1 MKKIISFLLAFS
13 MILSFIPTAVFA
25 DSLGNEV
32 SVEQSNPFT
41 DVKEDD
47 WFYDAVQYARING
60 FFNGTSETTFDPNGT
75 MTRGMFVTVLGRM
88 AGVDPENYSGDTAFT
103 DVPSNAYYAPYV
115 EWASKY
121 GITSGTGENQFSP
134 DALITRQQ
142 MAVFFV
148 RYFDAFDVEYDTG
161 IEVDTV
167 PADYDKIADYAETA
181 VLKLWSKGLLNG
193 DGVNFNP
200 DSNATRAENATVCM
214 RTDRVVDVWYKEP
227 GVPSDRVRIEY
238 PLVDDESDGD
248 GTTDDDGTADD
259 GDTTDESGT
268 TNPDRPSGN
277 YPIII
282 PQSKTC
288 KVTFVTNGADPIESK
303 TIDKGTLVSELP
315 TPYRE
320 NYIFTGWY
328 YDKGMS
334 KLASKSDAITSNTT
348 LYAGYIQTEALEPV
362 ESPTFAAAMDVD
374 GDFSVTVISTDPT
387 LSAEQVQSAIEVE
400 VAADSSQTDLFVVS
414 GSNGSY
420 VISGNGGFDA
430 GKNFRITLH
439 DTRLSFEGELD
450 TVREFNFAT
459 KKEQVLNLT
468 ISNDMLF
475 IPMEDVSDI
484 INDGVSVDSLSIALY
499 EADEDGNV
507 SPADLTTGSF
517 TYNGTLELKVGD
529 VAAIYAGLRP
539 DLRTLD
545 STAEENGDLAYVE
558 IIAVEG
564 NRISYKNADAEQVI
578 FTPDVLPIPV
588 EHDQDTA
595 PDTITLENKHLDFS
609 ADVYAYME
617 LDSQTTVDIG
627 DYMLF
632 YTGVIGQSETAQGYA
647 LIEDVEIGA
656 DVTVITYVTV
666 TWEEVEQAMDIY
678 VQDQVQG
685 SELLEG
691 VDTDE
696 LESAIEQHAVESG
709 FAEEAAL
716 YLASLAL
723 ATDSFTEWKDDVN
736 INDVRFTLDDG
747 TPLSPEEIRL
757 MADGNK
763 VSVETEKLKASIST
777 SLKHFSGYSGL
788 RLTLD
793 VGIKI
798 TIQPSANSDATLEIT
813 VTGSFEQEMR
823 LSIGASS
830 EAIWKVWGIFPYIA
844 EYRVTANVDLFDY
857 TGIEIDAQMIT
868 KEKEEEEEEDDKDD
882 KKSGTSSKIDQI
894 TEKIEKGID
903 IASQI
908 KEILNAK
915 DEEEG
920 DGDDE
925 GAETINNAL
934 QQKYKEMLESEAEWV
949 NIIEKELVSK
959 ELRVPPALP
968 IIAIKFE
975 ANFVVQVKASVSV
988 GFEFEYMNGKRYLY
1002 HINVFAGTVSND
1014 VIDIQEET
1022 YEFTF
1027 YAMGHLG
1034 IKAGVAVEFAIGL
1047 LSTKVASVGFEAEAG
1062 VYAKLW
1068 GYFYYEL
1075 KYTASAG
1082 RAQSYSGALMIEV
1095 GAYLEVD
1102 FKASALGGL
1111 ASKEI
1116 TLVDKEWPFWSIG
1129 KEDCVQDFVT
1139 PKAETPEVKLKQ
1151 YIRSTVLSNDLFK
1164 MEYLDMKGGDM
1175 KSAVYSDE
1183 TRFVIS
1189 IDNPAFNY
1197 DPTTNTLSVT
1207 PPEGSV
1213 KEEGTMTITWI
1224 AYPLAF
1230 TSKPIQREIP
1240 LYWDNLRDGYV
1251 IVPYTNGGSYISIIN
1266 QRYDSEVKV
1275 PADPVKDGYDFAG
1288 WYADSEFTTPYEWP
1302 VKMPNADAN
1311 VYAMWTPSTDTPYV
1325 VEHYQ
1330 QIIGTPDYNL
1340 VYTEYMTGTTN
1351 DIVTPA
1357 TETYEGYITPMA
1369 EAIEILP
1376 DGSTIQR
1383 YYYDLQTHTVTFD
1396 PGIVGGD
1403 VISYELD
1410 FGGRVTEPQF
1420 AANGYI
1426 FLGWD
1431 REIDPYMGE
1440 EDVVYTAQWME
1451 DPATSYRVE
1460 YYVQQSDGRYVMQD
1474 FAAYS
1479 GTTGYV
1485 ITEEMLRN
1493 GATLADGNGELV
1505 NADELYEIENGV
1517 SFKNITV
1524 GGEDLT
1530 AKGEDPT
1537 VLPNGKTIIKVNYQ
1551 RHSYKLTFD
1560 LANGEESLVYDV
1572 YYGASVSLPE
1582 NIRRQGYT
1590 LVEWSPAFSDSMAGK
1605 DTTYTAKWQAND
1617 YTVSFDANGGTG
1629 EMEVQPM
1636 VYDVTSTLYANTF
1649 LRTGYDFA
1657 GWSVI
1662 RNGSVRYA
1670 DKESAANLGTEKDQ
1684 NVVLY
1689 ASWKPTVYTITYND
1703 SLAHSNPLTY
1713 TIESGAINLMNP
1725 EDKEGYTFTGWF
1737 ENDDFSGE
1745 AVVMIAA
1752 GSYGDI
1758 ELYAGY
1764 VPNPYEIRFNAN
1776 GGEGEMES
1784 LAMVYDL
1791 KKVLPTNEFVRTGY
1805 TFMGWARS
1813 AEGSVAF
1820 SDAERVVNLE
1830 SAPGKVINLYAVWK
1844 LDTYSVEYVMN
1855 GGVNASGNPG
1865 TYTVLD
1871 TVVLSEPTRTGYK
1884 FMGWFTEATGDTAV
1898 TDIPAGS
1905 TGNMTLYAVW
1915 KANTNTPYVVEHYLQ
1930 DLHESTYTLEKREIF
1945 TGTTDTAITP
1955 AVMDYEGFRAPTVQT
1970 CTIAPD
1976 GSLVVQY
1983 MYTRLSFAL
1992 TLHYED
1998 GVTPSETIADEYG
2011 APITLPIPQREGYGF
2026 TGWYL
2031 ENGTSVTA
2039 NTMPAI
2045 TATLYAHW
2053 KAGEYGYTVYH
2064 YQEALDGSYK
2074 LADTVTGTA
2083 TMDSS
2088 LTPELKEYEGF
2099 TAPDADTITITNS
2112 SDENVVEYR
2121 YKRNQYTLTWDLDGG
2136 SADAGYTAGTVS
2148 YGATIVAPTAVKPG
2162 YTGTWATEPL
2172 QTMPAED
2179 LTYVMNWTANNYTV
2193 TFDMGNGVAL
2203 ESRTVT
2209 FDDAYGT
2216 LPAPEKAGYEFTGWY
2231 TSAAHGDEITASST
2245 VKTADDHTLY
2255 AHWELIVY
2263 SISYELDGG
2272 INSSLNPT
2280 DYNVEKV
2287 IAIKEPT
2294 KEGHTFL
2301 GWTFAGQD
2309 EPVRDVIL
2317 DGATGDRSYT
2327 ANWQI
2332 NTYKVT
2338 FYRENGML
2346 IEELRL
2352 DYGSAITVPDAGT
2365 RDGYTFGGWGAEVP
2379 ATMPAQNL
2387 NFITQWK
2394 LNTYSITYKLNGGEN
2409 HPDNVTYYTSESP
2422 DIEFAP
2428 ATRDGYTFGG
2438 WYTDEAL
2445 TEPITAI
2452 AGGSTGAVTLYAKWT
2467 ANTYTV
2473 KMHLNNNTA
2482 DVITQTFTYDV
2493 RTALTKHNATY
2504 TGYSFVGWATEANG
2518 DAIYTNGAKLSNL
2531 TIEANGTV
2539 HLYGIWEP
2547 VVYTVS
2553 YQNLFEVPNNPL
2565 NPTEFTVLD
2574 RTLVFEALTTDRV
2587 GYNFAGWYADEMLTV
2602 PITGSYTVNEAHNIN
2617 IYAKWDANPYSV
2629 TFNNNLRDGSA
2640 LGESTQL
2647 MVYGSNTNLKPFEE
2661 MGFSYRGHTFLGWH
2675 TEQDAQAPLY
2685 TDGQLVSSLTPSGN
2699 ITLYAVWGV
2708 NEYTITYN
2716 IGTGATV
2723 HNNPASYNVWSDDI
2737 TLEAPTD
2744 IKEGY
2749 QFLGWF
2755 DDLGNQITTIVKSS
2769 IGDRSYTARW
2779 AHGGIFTLSSTVTT
2793 AADTTGVKVTYTIER
2808 TLPAGTEA
2816 TTDTQYVYYRTVNGT
2831 AYGGTAARIHF
2842 IHVGGEDVYATFDKS
2857 TFSKTFTVHQIG
2869 YWVGDKDIATYTDGI
2884 DRYFDTE
2891 IYKVVNTVHTAYTGE
2906 MGSNT
2911 SCRYTIKQGDT
2922 YKMNTVY
2929 GDWVGNKIFSSSIT
2943 VKNNGF
2949 EFSGATTVAGK
2960 IGLASSYT
2968 LAQKLYLGL
2977 VGAQLGFYT
2986 NMDLQENEECF
2997 QEINLW
3003 YGGKVIGYWKYDGE
3017 GDNLMSYWFAKLHLP
3032 AKKAQGNLK
3041 LNTYTIDSNYYKSI
3055 NNNNGFFV
3063 VPMPSSTTEIGLQYA
3078 TSGASPNR
3086 WTAGSVTA
3094 YTKPYDGAEP
3104 TQTGLARMAFGQY
3117 KPGDKITITVLFNE
3131 IVKSASNVSVG
3142 TISGLPAN
3150 NWTYVSG
3157 YGTNALT
3164 FTGTVTGNIDIT
3176 PELNDKLAAIK
3187 PLSGTFSDMY

>member
-1 MKKIISFLLAFS
+1 MKKIVSFLLAFS
-13 MILSFIPTAVFA
+13 IILSLVPTTVLA
-25 DSLGNEV
+25 DLVQSEV
-32 SVEQSNPFT
+32 STEQTNPFT
-41 DVKEDD
+41 DVKEGD

-60 FFNGTSETTFDPNGT
+60 LFNGTTETTFDPNGT

-88 AGVDPENYSGDTAFT
+88 AGVDKDAYLGDTEFS
-103 DVPSNAYYAPYV
+103 DVSASAYYAPYV

-121 GITSGTGENQFSP
+121 GITSGTGDGKFSP
-134 DALITRQQ
+134 DAMITRQQ

-161 IEVDTV
+161 TQIDTV
-167 PADYDKIADYAETA
+167 PTDCDKIADYAKEA
-181 VLKLWSKGLLNG
+181 VLKLWSNGLLNG

-214 RTDRVVDVWYKEP
+214 RTDRVVDTWYKEP
-227 GVPSDRVRIEY
+227 EVPSDRVRIEY
-238 PLVDDESDGD
+238 PLVDDDDVGDGD
-248 GTTDDDGTADD
+248 NT
-259 GDTTDESGT
+259 GDQSGT
-268 TNPDRPSGN
+268 TTPDNPSGN
-277 YPIII
+277 VASGLIPGLI
-282 PQSKTC
+282 PQSNSFR
-288 KVTFVTNGADPIESK
+288 VSFVTNGGDPLEAK
-303 TIDKGTLVSELP
+303 TVRKGTLVSDLP
-315 TPYRE
+315 TPYRDE
-320 NYIFTGWY
+320 YIFTGWY
-328 YDKGMS
+328 YDNALS
-334 KLASKSDAITSNTT
+334 KLAAKSDAITANTT
-348 LYAGYIQTEALEPV
+348 LYAGYIQSEGLEPV
-362 ESPTFAAAMDVD
+362 ESPTFVSSLDVD
-374 GDFSVTVISTDPT
+374 GDFTITVVSYDPA
-387 LSAEQVQSAIEVE
+387 LSAEQVQSAITVE
-400 VAADSSQTDLFVVS
+400 VVADSSQTDLFTVS
-414 GSNGSY
+414 GENGTY
-420 VISGNGGFDA
+420 VISGKDGFDA
-430 GKNFRITLH
+430 GKTFRVTLC

-450 TVREFNFAT
+450 TVREFNFTT

-484 INDGVSVDSLSIALY
+484 INDGNRVESLSIALY
-499 EADEDGNV
+499 EADTDGNIG
-507 SPADLTTGSF
+507 PADLTTGSF
-517 TYNGTLELKVGD
+517 TYNGTLSLNVGD
-529 VAAIYAGLRP
+529 VAAVYAGQRP
-539 DLRTLD
+539 DLRGLESID
-545 STAEENGDLAYVE
+545 EENGDLAYIE
-558 IIAVEG
+558 IVAVDG
-564 NRISYKNADAEQVI
+564 KRISYKSAKAEQVI

-588 EHDQDTA
+588 EHDQDSA
-595 PDTITLENKHLDFS
+595 ADTITLDNKYLDFS
-609 ADVYAYME
+609 GDVYAYME
-617 LDSQTTVDIG
+617 LDSQTTVDVG

-632 YTGVIGQSETAQGYA
+632 YTGTIGQSEVAQGYA
-647 LIEDVEIGA
+647 LIEDVEIGEDA
-656 DVTVITYVTV
+656 TVITYVTV
-666 TWEEVEQAMDIY
+666 TWEEVEAAMDVY
-678 VQDQVQG
+678 VQDQVKG

-696 LESAIEQHAVESG
+696 LEAAVEQHAIESG

-723 ATDSFTEWKDDVN
+723 ATDSFTEWKEDVN
-736 INDVRFTLDDG
+736 VNDIRFTLDDG

-757 MADGNK
+757 MAENK
-763 VSVETEKLKASIST
+763 KVKVEREKLKASIST
-777 SLKHFSGYSGL
+777 SLQHFSGYSGL
-788 RLTLD
+788 RLTLE

-798 TIQPSANSDATLEIT
+798 TITPSNDNDFTLEIT

-823 LSIGASS
+823 LAIGASS

-844 EYRVTANVDLFDY
+844 EYRVTAYVDLFDY
-857 TGIEIDAQMIT
+857 TGIEIEAEMIT
-868 KEKEEEEEEDDKDD
+868 KEKEDDEDDDKEDDKDKED
-882 KKSGTSSKIDQI
+882 GKDKDSKKSKVDEI
-894 TEKIEKGID
+894 TGKIEKGID
-903 IASQI
+903 IAKQI

-915 DEEEG
+915 EEEDG

-934 QQKYKEMLESEAEWV
+934 QKKYKEMLESEAEWV
-949 NIIEKELVSK
+949 NIIEKELVNK

-1082 RAQSYSGALMIEV
+1082 RSQDYSGALMIEV

-1311 VYAMWTPSTDTPYV
+1311 VYAMWTPSTDTPYI

-1330 QIIGTPDYNL
+1330 QILGTPDYNL

-1351 DIVTPA
+1351 DVVTPA
-1357 TETYEGYITPMA
+1357 TESYTGYITPMA
-1369 EAIEILP
+1369 EEIEILP
-1376 DGSTIQR
+1376 DGSTVQR

-1396 PGIVGGD
+1396 PGVVGGD
-1403 VISYELD
+1403 VVSYELD
-1410 FGGRVTEPQF
+1410 FGGRITEPQF

-1460 YYVQQSDGRYVMQD
+1460 YYVQQPDGRYVMQD
-1474 FAAYS
+1474 FATYN

-1493 GATLADGNGELV
+1493 GAVLADDNGELV
-1505 NADELYEIENGV
+1505 NADALYEIENGV
-1517 SFKNITV
+1517 FFQNITV

-1530 AKGEDPT
+1530 AKGVDP
-1537 VLPNGKTIIKVNYQ
+1537 VVQASGKTIIKVNYQ
-1551 RHSYKLTFD
+1551 RSSYKLTFD
-1560 LANGEESLVYDV
+1560 SANGEDALVYDV
-1572 YYGASVSLPE
+1572 YYDADVSLPE

-1590 LVEWSPAFSDSMAGK
+1590 LTGWEPEFSEKMPAHDAV
-1605 DTTYTAKWQAND
+1605 YTAKWQAND
-1617 YTVSFDANGGTG
+1617 YTVSFDTNGGTG
-1629 EMEVQPM
+1629 EIEAQPM
-1636 VYDVTSTLYANTF
+1636 VYDVASALYANTF
-1649 LRTGYDFA
+1649 VRTGYDFM
-1657 GWSVI
+1657 GWSVV

-1670 DKESAANLGTEKDQ
+1670 DKESVVNLGTEKGQD
-1684 NVVLY
+1684 VVLY

-1703 SLAHSNPLTY
+1703 SLAHSNPSTY
-1713 TIESGAINLMNP
+1713 TIESGAINLMAP

-1737 ENDDFSGE
+1737 EASDFSGE
-1745 AVVMIAA
+1745 PVVMIEA
-1752 GSYGDI
+1752 GSYGDVV
-1758 ELYAGY
+1758 LYAGY

-1776 GGEGEMES
+1776 GGEGEMDA
-1784 LAMVYDL
+1784 LPMVYDL
-1791 KKVLPTNEFVRTGY
+1791 KKALPANEFVRTGY

-1813 AEGSVAF
+1813 AEGSVVF
-1820 SDAERVVNLE
+1820 SDADQVVNLE

-1844 LDTYSVEYVMN
+1844 LDTYSIEYVMN
-1855 GGVNASGNPG
+1855 SGTNASGNPG

-1871 TVVLSEPTRTGYK
+1871 SVVLSEPTRTGYK
-1884 FMGWFTEATGDTAV
+1884 FMGWFTDDGVVITKIES
-1898 TDIPAGS
+1898 GS
-1905 TGNMTLYAVW
+1905 TGNITLNAVW
-1915 KANTNTPYVVEHYLQ
+1915 EANTNTPYVVEHYLQ
-1930 DLHESTYTLEKREIF
+1930 DLHKSTYTLEKREIF
-1945 TGTTDTAITP
+1945 TGTTDALITP
-1955 AVMDYEGFRAPTVQT
+1955 ETISYEGFRAPAAQS

-1998 GVTPSETIADEYG
+1998 GITASETIADEYG
-2011 APITLPIPQREGYGF
+2011 APITLPIPKRDGYGF

-2031 ENGTSVTA
+2031 EDGTAVTA

-2083 TMDSS
+2083 EMDSS
-2088 LTPELKEYEGF
+2088 LTFELNAYEGF
-2099 TAPDADTITITNS
+2099 TAPAAQTITITNN
-2112 SDENVVEYR
+2112 SDENVVEYY

-2136 SADAGYTAGTVS
+2136 SAEAGYTTGTVS
-2148 YGATIVAPTAVKPG
+2148 YGATIVAPDVIKTG
-2162 YTGTWATEPL
+2162 YTGMWAVEPL
-2172 QTMPAED
+2172 QTMPAQN
-2179 LTYVMNWTANNYTV
+2179 LIYVMNWTANNYTV

-2216 LPAPEKAGYEFTGWY
+2216 LPVPEKAGYEFTGWY
-2231 TSAAHGDEITASST
+2231 TSAVGGEKITDSSI

-2301 GWTFAGQD
+2301 GWTFEGQD

-2352 DYGSAITVPDAGT
+2352 DYDSAITVPDAGT

-2394 LNTYSITYKLNGGEN
+2394 LNTYSIIYKLNGGEN
-2409 HPDNVTYYTSESP
+2409 HPDNVTYYTSESS

-2428 ATRDGYTFGG
+2428 ATRAGYTFGG
-2438 WYTDEAL
+2438 WYTDETL
-2445 TEPITAI
+2445 TEPITAV

-2482 DVITQTFTYDV
+2482 DVITQTFTFDV

-2531 TIEANGTV
+2531 TAEANGTV

-2553 YQNLFEVPNNPL
+2553 YQNLFEAANNPS
-2565 NPTEFTVLD
+2565 NPTEFTVLNK
-2574 RTLVFEALTTDRV
+2574 TLIVEAPIGERE

-2640 LGESTQL
+2640 LGEATQL

-2661 MGFSYRGHTFLGWH
+2661 MNFSYRGHTFLGWH
-2675 TEQDAQAPLY
+2675 TEQDAATPLY

-2708 NEYTITYN
+2708 NEYSITYS
-2716 IGTGATV
+2716 IGTGATA
-2723 HNNPASYNVWSDDI
+2723 HNNPASYNVWTDDI

-2755 DDLGNQITTIVKSS
+2755 DDLGNQVTTIVKSS
-2769 IGDRSYTARW
+2769 IGDRSYTAKW
-2779 AHGGIFTLSSTVTT
+2779 AHGGIFTLRLVTT
-2793 AADTTGVKVTYTIER
+2793 ANDTTTGTVATYAIER
-2808 TLPAGTEA
+2808 TLPAGTQA
-2816 TTDTQYVYYRTVNGT
+2816 TEDPQYVYYRTVNGT

-2842 IHVGGEDVYATFDKS
+2842 IHVGGEDVYATFDKG

-2922 YKMNTVY
+2922 YKMNNVY

-2943 VKNNGF
+2943 VTNNGF
-2949 EFSGATTVAGK
+2949 EFSGATTVTGK

-3003 YGGKVIGYWKYDGE
+3003 YGGNVIGYWKYDGE
-3017 GDNLMSYWFAKLHLP
+3017 GDNLMSYWFSKLHLP
-3032 AKKAQGNLK
+3032 AKKTQGNLK
-3041 LNTYTIDSNYYKSI
+3041 LNTYTIDSNYYVSI

-3078 TSGASPNR
+3078 TSGASPNK

-3104 TQTGLARMAFGQY
+3104 TQTGLARMAFSQY

-3150 NWTYVSG
+3150 NWEYVSG

-3187 PLSGTFSDMY
+3187 PLSGSFSDMY

>member
-167 PADYDKIADYAETA
+167 PADYDKIADYAKTA

-238 PLVDDESDGD
+238 PLVDDEFDGD

-259 GDTTDESGT
+259 GGTTDESGT

-387 LSAEQVQSAIEVE
+387 LTAEQVQSAIEVE

-450 TVREFNFAT
+450 TVREFNFTT

-468 ISNDMLF
+468 IANDMLF

-484 INDGVSVDSLSIALY
+484 INDGVSVASLSIALY

-609 ADVYAYME
+609 ADVYAYIE

-632 YTGVIGQSETAQGYA
+632 YTGVIGQSEIAQGYA

-666 TWEEVEQAMDIY
+666 TWEEVEQTMDIY

-691 VDTDE
+691 VDTDD

-736 INDVRFTLDDG
+736 INDIRFTLDDG

-763 VSVETEKLKASIST
+763 VSVKTEKLKASIST

-823 LSIGASS
+823 LSVGASS

-868 KEKEEEEEEDDKDD
+868 KEKEEEEEDKND
-882 KKSGTSSKIDQI
+882 KKPGTSGKIDQI
-894 TEKIEKGID
+894 TENIEKGID

-920 DGDDE
+920 DGDDK

-934 QQKYKEMLESEAEWV
+934 QQKYKEMLGSEAEWV

-959 ELRVPPALP
+959 ELRVPPPIP
-968 IIAIKFE
+968 IIAVKFE
-975 ANFVVQVKASVSV
+975 ASFVVQVKASVSV
-988 GFEFEYMNGKRYLY
+988 GFDFEYMNAKRYLY

-1047 LSTKVASVGFEAEAG
+1047 LSTKIASVGFEAEVGA
-1062 VYAKLW
+1062 YAKLW

-1082 RAQSYSGALMIEV
+1082 RSQDYSGALLIEV
-1095 GAYLEVD
+1095 GTYLELN
-1102 FKASALGGL
+1102 FIASALGGL

-1116 TLVDKEWPFWSIG
+1116 TLVDKEWPLWSVG
-1129 KEDCVQDFVT
+1129 KEDSVQDFVLE
-1139 PKAETPEVKLKQ
+1139 KAEMPEVKLKQ

-1164 MEYLDMKGGDM
+1164 MEYLDLKKGDM
-1175 KSAVYSDE
+1175 KAAVYSDE
-1183 TRFVIS
+1183 TRFVIA

-1197 DPTTNTLSVT
+1197 DPKTNTLSVT

-1224 AYPLAF
+1224 SYPLAF
-1230 TSKPIQREIP
+1230 TSKPIQREIS

-1251 IVPYTNGGSYISIIN
+1251 IVPYTNGGSYIPLIN
-1266 QRYDSEVKV
+1266 QRYDSYVTV
-1275 PADPVKDGYDFAG
+1275 PADPVKDGYDFGG
-1288 WYADSEFTTPYEWP
+1288 WYTDDKFTTPYEWP
-1302 VKMPNADAN
+1302 VKMPNTDAN
-1311 VYAMWTPSTDTPYV
+1311 VYAMWTPSTDTPYT

-1340 VYTEYMTGTTN
+1340 VYTEYMIGTTN
-1351 DIVTPA
+1351 DVVTPE
-1357 TETYEGYITPMA
+1357 TQTYEGYITPMA
-1369 EAIEILP
+1369 EEIEILP
-1376 DGSTIQR
+1376 DGSAVQR

-1440 EDVVYTAQWME
+1440 EDVVYTAQWKE

-1460 YYVQQSDGRYVMQD
+1460 YYVQQPDGRYVMQD

-1493 GATLADGNGELV
+1493 GAVLADGNGELV

-1530 AKGEDPT
+1530 VKGEDPI
-1537 VLPNGKTIIKVNYQ
+1537 VQPSGRTIIKVNYQ

-1560 LANGEESLVYDV
+1560 LANGEDSLVYDV

-1582 NIRRQGYT
+1582 NIRREGYT

-1617 YTVSFDANGGTG
+1617 YTVSFDSNGGTG
-1629 EMEVQPM
+1629 EMETQPM
-1636 VYDVTSTLYANTF
+1636 VYDVTSALYANAF
-1649 LRTGYDFA
+1649 LRTGYDFM

-1662 RNGSVRYA
+1662 RNGSVRYT
-1670 DKESAANLGTEKDQ
+1670 DKESVANLGTEKDQ
-1684 NVVLY
+1684 DVVLY

-1737 ENDDFSGE
+1737 ETSDFSGE
-1745 AVVMIAA
+1745 AVVMIPA
-1752 GSYGDI
+1752 GSYGDV

-1764 VPNPYEIRFNAN
+1764 VPNSYEIRFNAN
-1776 GGEGEMES
+1776 CGNGEMEA
-1784 LAMVYDL
+1784 LPMVYDQR
-1791 KKVLPTNEFVRTGY
+1791 KALPANEFVRTGY

-1820 SDAERVVNLE
+1820 SDADQVVNLE

-1884 FMGWFTEATGDTAV
+1884 FMGWFTEANGGTTV

-1915 KANTNTPYVVEHYLQ
+1915 EANTNTPYVVEHYLQ
-1930 DLHESTYTLEKREIF
+1930 DLHASTYTLEKREIF
-1945 TGTTDTAITP
+1945 TGTTDSVITP
-1955 AVMDYEGFRAPTVQT
+1955 SLIAYEGFRAPAAQT

-1992 TLHYED
+1992 TLHFED

-2031 ENGTSVTA
+2031 ENGTAVTA
-2039 NTMPAI
+2039 NTMPAM

-2112 SDENVVEYR
+2112 SGENVVEYR
-2121 YKRNQYTLTWDLDGG
+2121 YKRNQYTLIWDLDGG
-2136 SADAGYTAGTVS
+2136 SADVGYTAGTVS
-2148 YGATIVAPTAVKPG
+2148 YGATIIAPIAVKPG

-2172 QTMPAED
+2172 QTMPAHD
-2179 LTYVMNWTANNYTV
+2179 LVYEMNWTANNYTV
-2193 TFDMGNGVAL
+2193 TFDMGNGAVL
-2203 ESRTVT
+2203 ENRTVT
-2209 FDDAYGT
+2209 FDKTYGA
-2216 LPAPEKAGYEFTGWY
+2216 LPTPEKAGYEFVGWY
-2231 TSAAHGDEITASST
+2231 TDAVGGEKINDST
-2245 VKTADDHTLY
+2245 VVKTAEDHTLY
-2255 AHWELIVY
+2255 ANWELIVY

-2394 LNTYSITYKLNGGEN
+2394 LNTYSIIYKLNGGEN
-2409 HPDNVTYYTSESP
+2409 HPDNVTYYTSESS

-2428 ATRDGYTFGG
+2428 ATRAGYTFGG

-2445 TEPITAI
+2445 TEPITAV

-2482 DVITQTFTYDV
+2482 DVITQTFTFDV

-2531 TIEANGTV
+2531 TAEANGTV

-2553 YQNLFEVPNNPL
+2553 YQNLFEAANNPS
-2565 NPTEFTVLD
+2565 NPTEFTVLNK
-2574 RTLVFEALTTDRV
+2574 TLIVEAPIGERE

-2640 LGESTQL
+2640 LGEATQL

-2661 MGFSYRGHTFLGWH
+2661 MNFSYRGHTFLGWH
-2675 TEQDAQAPLY
+2675 TEQDATTPLY

-2699 ITLYAVWGV
+2699 ITLYAIWGV

-2716 IGTGATV
+2716 IGTGATA
-2723 HNNPASYNVWSDDI
+2723 HNNPASYNVWTDDI
-2737 TLEAPTD
+2737 TLADPTD
-2744 IKEGY
+2744 TKEGY

-2755 DDLGNQITTIVKSS
+2755 DDLGNKVTTIVKSS
-2769 IGDRSYTARW
+2769 IGDRSYTAKW
-2779 AHGGIFTLSSTVTT
+2779 AHAGIFTLSSKVTT
-2793 AADTTGVKVTYTIER
+2793 ASDTTGIKVIYTIER
-2808 TLPAGTEA
+2808 TLPEGTEA
-2816 TTDTQYVYYRTVNGT
+2816 IADPQYVYYRTVNGT

-2842 IHVGGEDVYATFDKS
+2842 IHTGGEDVYATFDQN
-2857 TFSKTFTVHQIG
+2857 TFTKTFEVRQVG
-2869 YWVGDKDIATYTDGI
+2869 YWVGDSDLGSYTSGT
-2884 DRYFDTE
+2884 DRYFNVE
-2891 IYKVVNTVHTAYTGE
+2891 LYKVVDNVNREFTGTLGNSISAKYTITQGANYKITSSLYNWGE
-2906 MGSNT
+2906 YDIIPDGTSYTITDSGYSSNT
-2911 SCRYTIKQGDT
+2911 SKSFNPMNGYTAGQKQYASAAGLSLALHLDVWASEKNDGYQWFKLT
-2922 YKMNTVY
+2922 SGGSTLDEAHIELKSGKKCTDWLYFQLPITSTQYYNGTDISVDYRASNYNTVTR
-2929 GDWVGNKIFSSSIT
+2929 DSV
-2943 VKNNGF
+2943 V
-2949 EFSGATTVAGK
+2949 
-2960 IGLASSYT
+2960 
-2968 LAQKLYLGL
+2968 
-2977 VGAQLGFYT
+2977 
-2986 NMDLQENEECF
+2986 C
-2997 QEINLW
+2997 
-3003 YGGKVIGYWKYDGE
+3003 
-3017 GDNLMSYWFAKLHLP
+3017 LHLP
-3032 AKKAQGNLK
+3032 L
-3041 LNTYTIDSNYYKSI
+3041 LS
-3055 NNNNGFFV
+3055 
-3063 VPMPSSTTEIGLQYA
+3063 
-3078 TSGASPNR
+3078 
-3086 WTAGSVTA
+3086 SVTLNLDA
-3094 YTKPYDGAEP
+3094 SGDNEDHWYIGHTSYRRYLVDSAEP
-3104 TQTGLARMAFGQY
+3104 KQTGLARMAFGQY

-3131 IVKSASNVSVG
+3131 IVKSGSNVSVG
-3142 TISGLPAN
+3142 SISGLPAGE
-3150 NWTYVSG
+3150 WTYVSG

-3187 PLSGTFSDMY
+3187 PLSGSFSDMY